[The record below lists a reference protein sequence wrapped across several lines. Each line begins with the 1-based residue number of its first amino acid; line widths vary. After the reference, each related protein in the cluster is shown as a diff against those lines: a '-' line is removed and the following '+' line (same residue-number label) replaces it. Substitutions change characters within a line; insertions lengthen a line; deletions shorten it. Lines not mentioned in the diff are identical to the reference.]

1 MVSNSRKFRV
11 FGTCLTYWFFQVGDG
26 FTDHYCWQRPEDM
39 TTSRQAYRV
48 DEKNPGSDV
57 AGETAAAMAAAAIVF
72 RKTNPHYSGLL
83 LDHAKQVTYSTR
95 L

>member
-1 MVSNSRKFRV
+1 
-11 FGTCLTYWFFQVGDG
+11 
-26 FTDHYCWQRPEDM
+26 M

-72 RKTNPHYSGLL
+72 RKTNPHHSGLL
-83 LDHAKQVTYSTR
+83 LDHAKQVTYSMR